1 VLAQNRQSQSNEG
14 SIMSSKH
21 CVLLAVVVALFA
33 AGSESYGDELESQV
47 HNAVYGPVAPVLAPL
62 IGPADSGS
70 SGGEECSDP
79 GPSLGVASLDT
90 TEVGLCLSGVGSFEA
105 MAREFRREQA
115 EERRQRR
122 LERERE
128 ARRRRK
134 RELRQRQRDALRS
147 GTPVTITP
155 GRNVR
160 FISEGEASLP
170 RTAPPP
176 VLDAIEAANSIA
188 DTPYIWGGGHGSFE
202 SSGYDCSGAVSF
214 ALHGGGMLSSTL
226 VSGELA
232 GWGEPG
238 PGKWITIYANED
250 HAWMTIGGLAFDTVG
265 GPGPRWHS
273 EPTDSAAGF
282 VVSHPPGY

>member
-1 VLAQNRQSQSNEG
+1 
-14 SIMSSKH
+14 MSSKH
-21 CVLLAVVVALFA
+21 CVLLAVIVTLFA
-33 AGSESYGDELESQV
+33 ASESYGDELESHV
-47 HNAVYGPVAPVLAPL
+47 HHAVYGTAVPVLAPL
-62 IGPADSGS
+62 IGRADSGF
-70 SGGEECSDP
+70 SGGEACGDP
-79 GPSLGVASLDT
+79 GPLLGVAPVDT
-90 TEVGLCLSGVGSFEA
+90 AEAGLCLSGVGSLEA
-105 MAREFRREQA
+105 LAREFRREQA

-155 GRNVR
+155 GREVR
-160 FISEGEASLP
+160 FISESEASLP
-170 RTAPPP
+170 RAAPPA

-214 ALHGGGMLSSTL
+214 ALHGGDLLSSPL
-226 VSGELA
+226 VSGDLA
-232 GWGEPG
+232 GWGDEG
-238 PGKWITIYANED
+238 PGKWITIYANPE
-250 HAWMTIGGLAFDTVG
+250 HVWMTIGGLAFDTVG

-273 EPTDSAAGF
+273 SPTDSTADF